1 MAARHSVATPF
12 RLVAHAAK
20 DGAMGAATRRSF
32 ATSALRAKEIAG
44 DTPKANKSNLPEGDV
59 SELPNLRHAQRG
71 PQGKLHA
78 PIVNPTDKVAHKA
91 DSLHQY
97 GQYLLSC
104 LPKYIQQFS
113 VWKDE
118 HTI

>member
-12 RLVAHAAK
+12 RFVAHAAK

-44 DTPKANKSNLPEGDV
+44 DTSKANKSNLPEGDV

-78 PIVNPTDKVAHKA
+78 PIVNPTGMRATNSTRETPA
-91 DSLHQY
+91 SPMPRL
-97 GQYLLSC
+97 
-104 LPKYIQQFS
+104 
-113 VWKDE
+113 
-118 HTI
+118 TR